1 MPIRRRS
8 KLDRHAIL
16 HSLREN
22 QALLDRYSVV
32 RIGLFGSYAK
42 GTAKPR
48 SDIDLLVAFDDPTY
62 DNFLGLSRALE
73 RLLGRKVEII
83 TPEGLD
89 SIRVRS
95 ISESIRQSL
104 TYV

>member
-1 MPIRRRS
+1 MPTRAKTAPTRET
-8 KLDRHAIL
+8 IL
-16 HSLREN
+16 RTLREN
-22 QALLDRYSVV
+22 PDLLERYSVD
-32 RIGLFGSYAK
+32 RIGLFGSFARDAATRK
-42 GTAKPR
+42 
-48 SDIDLLVAFDDPTY
+48 SDIDLLVEFDDPTY

-73 RLLGRKVEII
+73 RLFGRKVEII

-104 TYV
+104 TYA

>member
-1 MPIRRRS
+1 MPTRRRTS
-8 KLDRHAIL
+8 LDRDAIL
-16 HSLREN
+16 RRLRES

-32 RIGLFGSYAK
+32 RVGLFGSYAT
-42 GTAKPR
+42 GTAKPK

-73 RLLGRKVEII
+73 KLFGRKVEII